1 MGVKAVFHIDDN
13 TRWGLLLRNIQNV
26 TKEVGSENSNL
37 EVVANAG
44 AVEFYTGTPDKRDA
58 ELIRDLAG
66 KGVRFIACRNALNGM
81 GIRDDQLIPFVEIV
95 PSGVLEL
102 IARQSEGFAYIK
114 P

>member
-1 MGVKAVFHIDDN
+1 MEIKAVFHIDDN
-13 TRWGLLLRNIQNV
+13 AKWGLLLRNAQNV
-26 TKEVGSENSNL
+26 LKEVGVRDSKL

-44 AVEFYTGTPDKRDA
+44 AVEFYTGSADKREA
-58 ELIRDLAG
+58 ELIRSLAEA
-66 KGVRFIACRNALNGM
+66 GVRFVACRNALNGI
-81 GIRDDQLIPFVEIV
+81 GIQDDQLIPFVEIV